1 MLPQDKG
8 FYLMDDVLS
17 AVDSQVARHL
27 VDSLMVDYLR
37 NKTRILCTHHAHFL
51 QSADWVL
58 VFREGKLVSQGPPSV
73 VLSSEVD
80 GDLSNRDGPRT
91 MAKTADLDERE
102 LAIPYEEDRCRGQVE
117 FDVVSTYWKAV
128 GLYVAPAVLAMLL
141 LMQSTRN
148 VSDWWLAHW
157 VSELQNNTSNAT
169 TYLADPADE
178 DPYDPTFYLAVYGGI
193 AAANTCFT
201 FLRAFLFAYG
211 GLKAATFLHARLVDV
226 ILQAKM
232 IFFDTTPLG
241 RILNR
246 LSSDVYSIDESL
258 PFVLN
263 IFLAQIFGLF
273 GISF

>member
-1 MLPQDKG
+1 
-8 FYLMDDVLS
+8 
-17 AVDSQVARHL
+17 
-27 VDSLMVDYLR
+27 
-37 NKTRILCTHHAHFL
+37 
-51 QSADWVL
+51 
-58 VFREGKLVSQGPPSV
+58 
-73 VLSSEVD
+73 
-80 GDLSNRDGPRT
+80 

-273 GISF
+273 GIFF